1 MEALLATFAT
11 QLDQHLETFFVYL
24 AKRHRLNPAQLKAD
38 FKLFQQGKLEVL
50 EGEPLKTAS
59 KINSVTKKDEI
70 KQVVKD
76 ADSDAEESLHLNEDS
91 NSLDAPKPVDSDD
104 EEVEVAKGKGKV
116 SNPLGK
122 ASKPVDSDDSSE
134 DKPVDDSDESSAP
147 PPKAKPVKG
156 KPAAKKPVAKDDSDS
171 ESEPKP
177 VKGKGKAKVVD
188 PESDDDEPTAKPKAK
203 GKATKVVEDKPGELS
218 ATPKMTDGPKV
229 PKDVKFVKGTNL
241 AVVDG
246 VVVAAYTKKGFV
258 ALNKTHDKQ
267 IEKTGLESDAW
278 DKDKVAK
285 KLNK

>member
-1 MEALLATFAT
+1 MEALLTTFAT
-11 QLDQHLETFFVYL
+11 QLDQHLDTFLVYL
-24 AKRHRLNPAQLKAD
+24 AKRHRLNHVQLKND

-50 EGEPLKTAS
+50 EGEPLKTAA

-91 NSLDAPKPVDSDD
+91 DSLEAPKPVDSDD
-104 EEVEVAKGKGKV
+104 EEVEVAKPSAKGKP
-116 SNPLGK
+116 NPLKPTK
-122 ASKPVDSDDSSE
+122 AKPVDSDDDSE
-134 DKPVDDSDESSAP
+134 PAKDDSDESSAP
-147 PPKAKPVKG
+147 PPKAKPAAKG
-156 KPAAKKPVAKDDSDS
+156 KAAPKKPVAKDDSDS
-171 ESEPKP
+171 ESEPAP
-177 VKGKGKAKVVD
+177 KGKGKAKVVEPD
-188 PESDDDEPTAKPKAK
+188 SDDDEPAAKPKGK
-203 GKATKVVEDKPGELS
+203 GKAKTEDKPGELS